1 MNWSAISDEIRRFI
15 LINIPSIPYL
25 ETMLLMR
32 KDAEHQWDADQIAK
46 RLFIDNKAATLLLL
60 QLQVAGIITIVNK
73 QSAAYQ
79 YGPKSADLMKTIDQL
94 AETYSAN
101 LIEVTNL
108 IHSNINKKA
117 HKFADAFLWRKKDS

>member
-73 QSAAYQ
+73 QSAAYRTA
-79 YGPKSADLMKTIDQL
+79 SR
-94 AETYSAN
+94 
-101 LIEVTNL
+101 
-108 IHSNINKKA
+108 NIFG
-117 HKFADAFLWRKKDS
+117 KFN